1 MSIKDETVLAGK
13 KTLEVIP
20 VETKT
25 TVSNAQTGE
34 EYAGENEAKAD
45 VDNPAT
51 DTTSDDIRR
60 DVAVKVNKLDIFGEV
75 NSYCR
80 ARSHLI
86 NSRISC
92 HPWAVSAATGTRT

>member
-13 KTLEVIP
+13 KQPKVIP

-25 TVSNAQTGE
+25 TVSNAQTGK

-51 DTTSDDIRR
+51 ATTANDIRR
-60 DVAVKVNKLDIFGEV
+60 DVAITVNQLDIFGEV
-75 NSYCR
+75 KY
-80 ARSHLI
+80 
-86 NSRISC
+86 
-92 HPWAVSAATGTRT
+92 

>member
-13 KTLEVIP
+13 KTPKVIP

-25 TVSNAQTGE
+25 TVSNAQTGK
-34 EYAGENEAKAD
+34 EYAGENAAKAD

-51 DTTSDDIRR
+51 ATTSDDIRR

-75 NSYCR
+75 NS
-80 ARSHLI
+80 
-86 NSRISC
+86 
-92 HPWAVSAATGTRT
+92 

>member
-13 KTLEVIP
+13 KTPEVIP

-25 TVSNAQTGE
+25 TVTNAQTGK

-51 DTTSDDIRR
+51 ATTSDDIRR
-60 DVAVKVNKLDIFGEV
+60 DVAVTVNKLDIFGEV
-75 NSYCR
+75 NS
-80 ARSHLI
+80 
-86 NSRISC
+86 
-92 HPWAVSAATGTRT
+92 

>member
-13 KTLEVIP
+13 QIPKVIP

-25 TVSNAQTGE
+25 TVTNAQTGK

-51 DTTSDDIRR
+51 DTTENDIRR
-60 DVAVKVNKLDIFGEV
+60 DVAITVNQLDIFGEV
-75 NSYCR
+75 KY
-80 ARSHLI
+80 
-86 NSRISC
+86 
-92 HPWAVSAATGTRT
+92 

>member
-13 KTLEVIP
+13 QIPKVIP

-25 TVSNAQTGE
+25 TVTNAQTGT

-51 DTTSDDIRR
+51 DTTENDIRR
-60 DVAVKVNKLDIFGEV
+60 DVAITVNQLDIFGEV
-75 NSYCR
+75 KY
-80 ARSHLI
+80 
-86 NSRISC
+86 
-92 HPWAVSAATGTRT
+92 

>member
-13 KTLEVIP
+13 KTPEVIP

-25 TVSNAQTGE
+25 TVSNAQTGK
-34 EYAGENEAKAD
+34 EYAGESEAKAD

-51 DTTSDDIRR
+51 ATTSDDIRR

-75 NSYCR
+75 NS
-80 ARSHLI
+80 
-86 NSRISC
+86 
-92 HPWAVSAATGTRT
+92 

>member
-13 KTLEVIP
+13 KVPKIIP

-25 TVSNAQTGE
+25 TVSNAQTGK

-51 DTTSDDIRR
+51 ATTANDIRR
-60 DVAVKVNKLDIFGEV
+60 DVAITVNKLDIFGEV
-75 NSYCR
+75 NS
-80 ARSHLI
+80 
-86 NSRISC
+86 
-92 HPWAVSAATGTRT
+92 

>member
-1 MSIKDETVLAGK
+1 MSIKDETVLAGSK
-13 KTLEVIP
+13 QPKVIP

-51 DTTSDDIRR
+51 ATTANDIRR
-60 DVAVKVNKLDIFGEV
+60 DVAIKVNKLDIFGEV
-75 NSYCR
+75 N
-80 ARSHLI
+80 
-86 NSRISC
+86 N
-92 HPWAVSAATGTRT
+92 